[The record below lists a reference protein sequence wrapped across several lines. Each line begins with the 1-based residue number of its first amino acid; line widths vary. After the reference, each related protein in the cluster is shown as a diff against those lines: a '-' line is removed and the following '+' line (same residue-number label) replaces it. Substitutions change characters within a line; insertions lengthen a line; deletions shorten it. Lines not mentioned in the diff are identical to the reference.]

1 MSLVDEAVQAA
12 TAAYVSS
19 LEVPDGTR
27 LLNLRVYFDGDDAGQ
42 LAPPSVA
49 VPGRVDLDEPDAGEH
64 PALVALLEEVN
75 QHEDDEDLLEEY
87 FAALALSLHRA
98 LGVVVVVSGLD
109 VSFGASPREQLGAQ
123 LSDAEWAEWKA
134 NGWLP
139 RGLD

>member
-42 LAPPSVA
+42 LAPPSVT
-49 VPGRVDLDEPDAGEH
+49 VPGRVDLDEPGVDDH
-64 PALVALLEEVN
+64 PALVALLAEIN
-75 QHEDDEDLLEEY
+75 GREDDDPLLDEY
-87 FAALALSLHRA
+87 FAALALSLHRE
-98 LGVVVVVSGLD
+98 LGVVVVVSGTD